1 MFRIVLRAAQLFTN
15 RSYFSK
21 QLLKAFVLRLE
32 TGSSGSCHTI
42 QQKVEIMGADGARVH
57 IGLETIEYKV

>member
-32 TGSSGSCHTI
+32 TGSDSYHII
-42 QQKVEIMGADGARVH
+42 QQKVKIMGADGARIH
-57 IGLETIEYKV
+57 IGLEAIEYKV